1 MFMLPILA
9 GNVFQQLYSAVDT
22 IIVGRTLGS
31 DALASVGSIGSLQFL
46 VFGFCSGLAGGVT
59 VVTSQFIGAGKT
71 ENARRS
77 TAVIYMIWAVVSLL
91 CTVVGI
97 VCLPGLLHILNM
109 PEKSVSACVCL
120 SAGLLY
126 RTWRTAFIQRG
137 IKPFKGDWKQ

>member
-71 ENARRS
+71 ETFHSGDLYDLGGGFPALYRGR
-77 TAVIYMIWAVVSLL
+77 Y
-91 CTVVGI
+91 
-97 VCLPGLLHILNM
+97 CLSAGAFAYF
-109 PEKSVSACVCL
+109 EYAGKSVSACVCL

-137 IKPFKGDWKQ
+137 IKPFEGDRKQ

>member
-77 TAVIYMIWAVVSLL
+77 TAVIYMIWADYW
-91 CTVVGI
+91 G
-97 VCLPGLLHILNM
+97 
-109 PEKSVSACVCL
+109 
-120 SAGLLY
+120 
-126 RTWRTAFIQRG
+126 
-137 IKPFKGDWKQ
+137 

>member
-1 MFMLPILA
+1 MERKYDLTKGDVFQTILMFTLPILA

-31 DALASVGSIGSLQFL
+31 DALASVGSIGSLQFF

-77 TAVIYMIWAVVSLL
+77 TAVIYMI
-91 CTVVGI
+91 
-97 VCLPGLLHILNM
+97 
-109 PEKSVSACVCL
+109 
-120 SAGLLY
+120 
-126 RTWRTAFIQRG
+126 
-137 IKPFKGDWKQ
+137 

>member
-59 VVTSQFIGAGKT
+59 VVTSQFIGAGKM

-109 PEKSVSACVCL
+109 RKICFSVRMLISWSAL
-120 SAGLLY
+120 SDLEDSFY
-126 RTWRTAFIQRG
+126 TTWNQAF
-137 IKPFKGDWKQ
+137 